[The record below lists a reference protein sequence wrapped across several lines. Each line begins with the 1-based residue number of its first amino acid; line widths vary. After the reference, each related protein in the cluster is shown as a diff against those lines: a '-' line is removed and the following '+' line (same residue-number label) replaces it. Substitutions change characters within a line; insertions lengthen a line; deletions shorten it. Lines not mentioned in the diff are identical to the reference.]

1 MKSGRSLQQIAA
13 ELERQVQ
20 TRKDYIASQGV
31 LEAKV
36 VDGEVV
42 IDGLNGEPKGI
53 TNFAHKQFAD
63 HLAIPARY
71 YERMRAT
78 QPALLAANMNTWL
91 HDETDEKRMLRT
103 LDGKV
108 RAFLSNKFRPLDNFD
123 LATAVLPG
131 LFKMNAQVLSAEL
144 TETRLYIK
152 AILPSLSDELP
163 EGMSWGNGH
172 GMVGRTGRLVSALT
186 ISNSEVGAGTLRIEP
201 SVFTTWCTNLAIMAQ
216 AAMKKYHIGRGWE
229 ATEDLSIYRDA
240 TRQAD
245 DAAFFMKVRD
255 VAESAFNEDTFKA
268 AIASIRDAGKNDIK
282 DTANLPKVV
291 EVVTKKLALPEA
303 SAGGILSILAKN
315 GDLTQWGLSSAITQ
329 FANDYPDYEGATA
342 FERAGGQLLA
352 LPSKD
357 WAAIAEGASA

>member
-123 LATAVLPG
+123 LADGGPAGVVQDERAGAERGVDGDPPLHQGDSPEPVRRTAGRDAVG
-131 LFKMNAQVLSAEL
+131 SRA
-144 TETRLYIK
+144 R
-152 AILPSLSDELP
+152 
-163 EGMSWGNGH
+163 H
-172 GMVGRTGRLVSALT
+172 GRAHGRLVSAVDDQQQRSRRGHAPDRAERVHDVVLEPC
-186 ISNSEVGAGTLRIEP
+186 NHGAGGDEEVPHRPRLGSRRKTCP
-201 SVFTTWCTNLAIMAQ
+201 S
-216 AAMKKYHIGRGWE
+216 IG
-229 ATEDLSIYRDA
+229 
-240 TRQAD
+240 TRPGRRT
-245 DAAFFMKVRD
+245 MR
-255 VAESAFNEDTFKA
+255 
-268 AIASIRDAGKNDIK
+268 R
-282 DTANLPKVV
+282 
-291 EVVTKKLALPEA
+291 
-303 SAGGILSILAKN
+303 
-315 GDLTQWGLSSAITQ
+315 SS
-329 FANDYPDYEGATA
+329 
-342 FERAGGQLLA
+342 
-352 LPSKD
+352 
-357 WAAIAEGASA
+357 